1 MRLHILISFALR
13 CFPGRRIQLLL
24 KLPSVEPLQEEPNA
38 HQRKKASD
46 LCQGHDDGGGV
57 PGSHKDRGRDLE
69 HDLDIVA
76 RIIRNLLVVP

>member
-1 MRLHILISFALR
+1 MRLQIIISFALR
-13 CFPGRRIQLLL
+13 CSPGRRIQLLL
-24 KLPSVEPLQEEPNA
+24 KLPSVEPLQEEPYA
-38 HQRKKASD
+38 HQRKKASN
-46 LCQGHDDGGGV
+46 LCQSHNDGGGV